1 MTKKCNE
8 AKKKVL
14 FVATVKGHIKAFH
27 IPYLKLFKENG
38 YETYVATKENK
49 EVTIEYCD
57 HFISIPFERSPF
69 HVNNIK
75 SYRTLKKYLEKENF
89 DIIHCH
95 TPVAAA
101 ITRLAA
107 KKSRKQGTKVF
118 YTAHGFHFFNGAPI
132 QNWIIYYPVEK
143 WLARYTDVLITI
155 NQEDYQ
161 RAKNKFHAE
170 KVEYIPGVGVDLKK
184 FRPKDDFNRT
194 GYRRKLGLKSEDIM
208 LLSVGELNKNKN
220 HQVVVRALAE
230 INDSKLQYFIAGKG
244 ILKDDLEELSKK
256 LNISSQIHL
265 LGYRDDIPELL
276 ASADIFCFPSFREG
290 LGLAAIE
297 AMACGLPLITSNIHG
312 INDYS
317 KEGIT
322 GYKCSPDD
330 VKEFS
335 SSIRKMIEFPIEM
348 MEFGENNRVAAKKY
362 DLKNSIKKMKKI
374 YILNCNNNK

>member
-155 NQEDYQ
+155 NKEDYQ
-161 RAKNKFHAE
+161 RAKKKFHAG
-170 KVEYIPGVGVDLKK
+170 KVEYVPGVGVDLEKCHV
-184 FRPKDDFNRT
+184 KDDFSHTDYRT
-194 GYRRKLGLKSEDIM
+194 GLGLKSDDIM
-208 LLSVGELNKNKN
+208 LLSVGELNENKN
-220 HQVVVRALAE
+220 HQIVIRAMAQIKNPNLH
-230 INDSKLQYFIAGKG
+230 YFIAGEG
-244 ILKDDLEELSKK
+244 TLKSHLIELAQK
-256 LNISSQIHL
+256 LNLSDQVHL
-265 LGYRDDIPELL
+265 LGFRKDISELL
-276 ASADIFCFPSFREG
+276 ASSDIFIFPSYREG
-290 LGLAAIE
+290 LSLALME
-297 AMACGLPLITSNIHG
+297 AMVSGTMIICSDIRGNRDLIEDRYNG
-312 INDYS
+312 YLFRPNDADRLKLLIESVSMVDDLEKEAYS
-317 KEGIT
+317 ARNKE
-322 GYKCSPDD
+322 K
-330 VKEFS
+330 
-335 SSIRKMIEFPIEM
+335 IRK
-348 MEFGENNRVAAKKY
+348 Y
-362 DLKNSIKKMKKI
+362 DVRGIVNQMYDIYEIKN
-374 YILNCNNNK
+374 